1 MMKRFLCVVAAVTM
15 TLSLAACNE
24 EKGETNSSLADSSSD
39 ASPFFD
45 AQTGGEDG
53 NGNGNG
59 NSDSSAT
66 APQDCAELL
75 PRVSDKAS
83 NKDIDDSFDR
93 ETATVVSLSDS
104 GVSITGEG
112 AVYENGDVVVSTGG
126 TYILEG
132 KLSDGRIVVNGDD
145 EADVKLVLCGVEIKS
160 ESSCSIYVK
169 NADNTVI
176 TLAEGTENILS
187 DASQYTYD
195 DAENEEPN
203 ACIFS
208 KDDLAINGTGS
219 LTVNANFHNGIV
231 SKDDLVLVGGNVS
244 VNAVNVGLKGNDSVT
259 VLGGSYKV
267 TSGADSL
274 KASTADEADKGWIVI
289 EGGKLDL
296 TSGQD
301 AVSAETDLTIT
312 GGEISVTTTGEVQP
326 SGNDMGGP
334 GWWEESDETD
344 SSTDISSKGI
354 KSGTTMYIGGGVINA
369 QTTDHTVHATGSA
382 VICGGTVSIASSVGK
397 GISVHGNLLIS
408 DGQIDVTNATEGI
421 ESKAIL
427 TISGGEINIKATDD
441 GLNAGGS
448 GGMMMGGW
456 QQDYVQDDAELQATH
471 LIVIS
476 GGEIYIDA
484 GGDGIDSNGDLE
496 ISGGNVVVAGP
507 TNNGNGFLDCGDNR
521 NEIRISGGSLIA
533 GGSVGMVELPS
544 DASAQNSVIAMV
556 NASAGQTVSLRN
568 SSGETLLSIQT
579 PKQMQGVLFSC
590 KELTQGESVSV
601 YVDDTLVGTAEIT
614 SGIAQIGEGSFGEG
628 FGDFGGMGGHGGGG
642 KQPPDGFDGG
652 KPGMMW

>member
-1 MMKRFLCVVAAVTM
+1 MMKRFLCLVAAVTM
-15 TLSLAACNE
+15 TLSLAACDE
-24 EKGETNSSLADSSSD
+24 EKRGDSSLADSSSD

-45 AQTGGEDG
+45 AQTGGE
-53 NGNGNG
+53 NINA
-59 NSDSSAT
+59 DSPAVT
-66 APQDCAELL
+66 PQDCAELL

-83 NKDIDDSFDR
+83 NKDTDDSFDR
-93 ETATVVSLSDS
+93 ESSTAVLLSDS

-112 AVYENGDVVVSTGG
+112 AVWENGDVIISKGG
-126 TYILEG
+126 TYIFEG
-132 KLSDGRIVVNGDD
+132 CISDGRIVVDADD

-160 ESSCSIYVK
+160 ESSCPIYVK

-176 TLAEGTENILS
+176 TLAQGSENILS
-187 DASQYTYD
+187 DASEYIYD
-195 DAENEEPN
+195 DAENEEPS
-203 ACIFS
+203 ACVFS
-208 KDDLAINGTGS
+208 KDDLAINGNGS
-219 LTVNANFHNGIV
+219 LVVNANFHNGIV

-274 KASTADEADKGWIVI
+274 KTSNSEEADKGWIVI
-289 EGGKLDL
+289 DGGSLDL

-326 SGNDMGGP
+326 SGNDKGFGH
-334 GWWEESDETD
+334 GHNNQNESTEATD
-344 SSTDISSKGI
+344 GISSKGI

-369 QTTDHTVHATGSA
+369 QTTDHTIHATGSA
-382 VICGGTVSIASSVGK
+382 VICGGTVTAGSSVGK

-408 DGQIDVTNATEGI
+408 DGQVDITNATEGI

-427 TISGGEINIKATDD
+427 TISGGKINIRATDD
-441 GLNAGGS
+441 GLNAGG
-448 GGMMMGGW
+448 GGGIMNGMMGGW
-456 QQDYVQDDAELQATH
+456 QQDYVQDNAEAQATH

-496 ISGGNVVVAGP
+496 ITGGNIVVAGP
-507 TNNGNGFLDCGDNR
+507 TNSGNGFLDCGDNR

-544 DASAQNSVIAMV
+544 DASEQNSVVATV
-556 NASAGQTVSLRN
+556 NASAGQTVSLKS
-568 SSGETLLSIQT
+568 SSGEVLLSVT
-579 PKQMQGVLFSC
+579 APKQMQGVLFSC

-601 YVDDTLVGTAEIT
+601 YVDDTLVGTAEISSKT
-614 SGIAQIGEGSFGEG
+614 TQIGEGYLGGG
-628 FGDFGGMGGHGGGG
+628 FGGGHGGPGEPG
-642 KQPPDGFDGG
+642 EPPGAFVPPM
-652 KPGMMW
+652 KN